1 MPRGRPQRKGTRQ
14 RYKPTD
20 RRPRETVTRAT
31 DDAGSGMTPMSTDE
45 WPALPHPRR
54 STAMASRW
62 DEGNAGNWSAVV
74 LRQKIEA
81 RGLKLPAS
89 MKKAQMLNIFLDNFN
104 DEDQAASS
112 SSTTGTTSDPPVSP
126 EAVLPPEPEPQPC
139 SPEPQPRSPEA
150 APEPPRSRWSVAA
163 NLNSIATRARQVH
176 QRAGSLQLQGNVHF
190 DETGT
195 TGRRRVPQASERTT
209 TPPQVDTPYVPSGA
223 LGDRSAEPLADV
235 VYALQQSVSAMANQ
249 MREFLGAGAERTD
262 SRPTASASNS
272 TVTSYP
278 TVTPSTSAAP
288 ADEPELTPM
297 RSSRVGCGTVT
308 TYNLTTAMEDIER
321 STRTSLRATSAF
333 VDTTRW
339 QQRTTAGYASES
351 LPEVETVS
359 PALRSAILDGKDVN
373 LACLLIPHFDL
384 GDYSRYAGLDGCQQL
399 LRPLSSDPR
408 LNRNL
413 TLSEFVTA
421 FNKYRNIMCE
431 VWQRRKELDAYEAIV
446 VGIASRIDGT
456 AYYEY
461 HKSFSARASALIQQQ
476 NVKVDW
482 GVRDNGL
489 FCSLF
494 VGQRAN
500 VCSLC
505 GSVAHLSG
513 FCPTLVTP
521 KTHNANTSHHFPGRS
536 NFSSKGGPAAPTTDS
551 MGRPRVRVGQTE
563 VCNNFNSDRGCP
575 RPDCRFLHSCLACRG
590 PHSNITCPTMTG
602 NRTEGNRH
610 RAKTT
615 QSTPRPTQ

>member
-1 MPRGRPQRKGTRQ
+1 MPIGQYYVCATEDYCSEIICILRKIHRLRKHPWISAQTMDDNGSIDCAGRSMDCADPQIA
-14 RYKPTD
+14 PN
-20 RRPRETVTRAT
+20 
-31 DDAGSGMTPMSTDE
+31 S
-45 WPALPHPRR
+45 
-54 STAMASRW
+54 
-62 DEGNAGNWSAVV
+62 
-74 LRQKIEA
+74 
-81 RGLKLPAS
+81 
-89 MKKAQMLNIFLDNFN
+89 
-104 DEDQAASS
+104 
-112 SSTTGTTSDPPVSP
+112 TTSDPPVSP

-190 DETGT
+190 DEIGT

-321 STRTSLRATSAF
+321 STRSSLRATSAF

-359 PALRSAILDGKDVN
+359 PALRSAILEPVSWDG
-373 LACLLIPHFDL
+373 
-384 GDYSRYAGLDGCQQL
+384 
-399 LRPLSSDPR
+399 
-408 LNRNL
+408 
-413 TLSEFVTA
+413 
-421 FNKYRNIMCE
+421 
-431 VWQRRKELDAYEAIV
+431 
-446 VGIASRIDGT
+446 VGKRI
-456 AYYEY
+456 
-461 HKSFSARASALIQQQ
+461 
-476 NVKVDW
+476 
-482 GVRDNGL
+482 
-489 FCSLF
+489 
-494 VGQRAN
+494 
-500 VCSLC
+500 
-505 GSVAHLSG
+505 
-513 FCPTLVTP
+513 TLVV
-521 KTHNANTSHHFPGRS
+521 ANS
-536 NFSSKGGPAAPTTDS
+536 
-551 MGRPRVRVGQTE
+551 E
-563 VCNNFNSDRGCP
+563 
-575 RPDCRFLHSCLACRG
+575 
-590 PHSNITCPTMTG
+590 
-602 NRTEGNRH
+602 
-610 RAKTT
+610 
-615 QSTPRPTQ
+615 